1 MLWPGNKTIQLA
13 KECCSALLAQARPT
27 MFYIYTTIILSS
39 FLCFRSGGGICWD
52 AKTRTAYHLHQFL
65 CRHGRGGGRGGG
77 SGGLWSNVWV
87 FCPCIFECCNYTSD
101 LMVHT
106 CVSCFTVGGRRQWPP
121 PISTCSPY
129 TQVQGGKR
137 EERWPSQFME
147 RLPPEGTPSKM
158 EAEYHSSC
166 EGEYFTWTRLLR

>member
-1 MLWPGNKTIQLA
+1 MLWPGNKTIQLT

-52 AKTRTAYHLHQFL
+52 AKTRAAYHLHQFL
-65 CRHGRGGGRGGG
+65 CRHGRGGGGEEEVEVRGAVY
-77 SGGLWSNVWV
+77 GLLVIL
-87 FCPCIFECCNYTSD
+87 FNYTSD

-121 PISTCSPY
+121 PVSTCSPCA
-129 TQVQGGKR
+129 QVQRRKR

-147 RLPPEGTPSKM
+147 RLPPEGTPCKM

-166 EGEYFTWTRLLR
+166 EGDYFTWTRLLW